1 MNVVNLNELRGQTT
15 ALASI
20 VRVGDFNQQFGNYHS
35 LNLLPGKRA
44 VIDAYNVSRQK
55 DLIQELRANGYEL
68 ILDTKG
74 AELACPFKWSG
85 QARKAEWLEDGIQR
99 ALAADSFN
107 ENMASKIAQL
117 AIAGKFHVV
126 LVEFHRA
133 FNLTWSRRRNFQVN
147 ELSQKLANRFNVVS
161 AIRVAS

>member
-74 AELACPFKWSG
+74 AELLAHSNGLDK
-85 QARKAEWLEDGIQR
+85 R
-99 ALAADSFN
+99 AKRNGLKMEFN
-107 ENMASKIAQL
+107 EPWPQTASMK
-117 AIAGKFHVV
+117 
-126 LVEFHRA
+126 
-133 FNLTWSRRRNFQVN
+133 TWLQRLLN
-147 ELSQKLANRFNVVS
+147 
-161 AIRVAS
+161 